1 MKKAIIAIKLFFLLS
16 FCLNSLFARP
26 VSYKGGL
33 TVMSYNDYYRNT
45 LLTHYSPTSKISYGH
60 MIQYWQNKE
69 YWINAFNLNYLVKR
83 INKKHSQAN
92 FYFKGGMGLLNT
104 SYENYN
110 NKNELVSY
118 AEYALDWET
127 RRYFTSYA
135 VTFMKSETVD
145 STILQKSRIGFAPYI
160 AGYGQLHTWL
170 MYELHNMPEN
180 EHPII
185 SSFILRLFKSTNL
198 LELGI
203 DENKNATL
211 NFIKR
216 F

>member
-26 VSYKGGL
+26 VSYAGGL

-69 YWINAFNLNYLVKR
+69 YWINALNINYLAKR
-83 INKKHSQAN
+83 INKKYSQTN
-92 FYFKGGMGLLNT
+92 FYLKGGLGLLNT
-104 SYENYN
+104 NYEDYN

-118 AEYALDWET
+118 GEYSFDWET
-127 RRYFTSYA
+127 RRYFTSYVA
-135 VTFMKSETVD
+135 NFMKSETVD
-145 STILQKSRIGFAPYI
+145 STIMQKARFGFAPYL
-160 AGYGQLHTWL
+160 AGYGALHTWL
-170 MYELHNMPEN
+170 MYELHNMPEY
-180 EHPII
+180 EDALI
-185 SSFILRLFKSTNL
+185 SNFVLRLFKSTNL

-203 DENKNATL
+203 DQNKNTTL